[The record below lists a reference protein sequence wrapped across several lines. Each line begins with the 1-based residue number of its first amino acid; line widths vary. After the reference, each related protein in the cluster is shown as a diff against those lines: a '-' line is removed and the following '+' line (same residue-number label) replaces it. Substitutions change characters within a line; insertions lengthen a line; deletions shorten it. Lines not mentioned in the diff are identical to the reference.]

1 MYSHLAQI
9 LHGFYSPQYNDI
21 RVNIL
26 LFIYEYRN
34 HTKIGIDTRQ
44 IRYAFPY
51 LSSSGIRGHIV
62 VLQKSQIIY
71 PPQEV
76 DNIYILKPHI
86 ISFLEELERV
96 SSYQEISFPQLL
108 THVGYI
114 GKHPRRLELLHTIYT
129 HAPLTCQQLRS
140 ETRIDMTNLRHMVD
154 TLVTYSLIEKWIEN
168 GKATV
173 QITPRGHEI
182 ICLILTYLA

>member
-1 MYSHLAQI
+1 MYTHISQI
-9 LHGFYSPQYNDI
+9 LHGFYSSHNDI
-21 RVNIL
+21 RLDIL

-44 IRYAFPY
+44 IRYAFPH
-51 LSSSGIRGHIV
+51 LSSSKIKGHIS
-62 VLQKSQIIY
+62 VLHKSQIID

-76 DNIYILKPHI
+76 DRMYILKPYI

-96 SSYQEISFPQLL
+96 SSYQQISFPQLL

-114 GKHPRRLELLHTIYT
+114 GQHPRRLEILHTIYT
-129 HAPLTCQQLRS
+129 HGPLTCNQLRS
-140 ETRIDMTNLRHMVD
+140 ETLIDMTNLRHMVD
-154 TLVTYSLIEKWIEN
+154 ILVTYSLIEKWIEN
-168 GKATV
+168 RKATV